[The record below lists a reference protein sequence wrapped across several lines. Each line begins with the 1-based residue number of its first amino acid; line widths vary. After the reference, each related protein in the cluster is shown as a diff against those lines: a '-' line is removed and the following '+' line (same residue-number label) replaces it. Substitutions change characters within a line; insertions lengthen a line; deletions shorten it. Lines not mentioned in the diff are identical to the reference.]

1 MLRDHIITFLEAAV
15 IFLLMT
21 NAVSACAAICAI
33 WAANDS
39 RRRPPVPAAARR
51 LDAFLR
57 RAA

>member
-21 NAVSACAAICAI
+21 NAVSACAAFYAI

-39 RRRPPVPAAARR
+39 RRRQPVPAAARR

-57 RAA
+57 RTA